1 MNEKVK
7 GARLAFLRRQT
18 RGSGSVPGT
27 WRNSSLAPFWVMLA
41 LLPAHPAAAQSAAYP
56 SKPVRLVV
64 PYAAGGPVDTVARL
78 VAQKLTARWSH
89 QVIVDNRGGSG
100 GALGTHA
107 VIKSPADGYTLLVGN
122 SGPITVYPHLR
133 KSVLYDFER
142 DLAPASFMVKSC
154 MVLVAHPSLPA
165 KSVPDLVRL
174 AKRQPGALS
183 YASSGVGGVQ
193 HLGMVLLESRAGIRM
208 VHVPYKGAA
217 PALVDL
223 ISGHVHVQFNNVVG
237 SLGHVQ
243 TGKLRALAVST
254 ATPSSVLP
262 EVAPVAKTYP
272 GFDVASWM
280 GIYAPA
286 GTPQAIIDQL
296 TRDVAWALNEPDAK
310 KRLTEVGAE
319 VVAGGPAALRDYA
332 RNESALF
339 AKLIAAAGIPKE

>member
-1 MNEKVK
+1 MNFALRSV
-7 GARLAFLRRQT
+7 RVLRR
-18 RGSGSVPGT
+18 RGAT
-27 WRNSSLAPFWVMLA
+27 ALA
-41 LLPAHPAAAQSAAYP
+41 LVCCALYPLHASAQSASPGAAFP
-56 SKPVRLVV
+56 GKPVRLVV

-78 VAQKLTARWSH
+78 TAQKLTTRWGQ
-89 QVIVDNRGGSG
+89 QVLVENRAGSG
-100 GALGTHA
+100 GAIGTQA
-107 VIKSPADGYTLLVGN
+107 VVKSPADGYTLLVGN

-133 KSVLYDFER
+133 KSLLYDFER
-142 DLAPASFMVKSC
+142 DLAPVTMMVKSC
-154 MVLVAHPSLPA
+154 MVLVAHPSLPP
-165 KSVPDLVRL
+165 KTVGELVRL

-237 SLGHVQ
+237 ALGHVQ
-243 TGKLRALAVST
+243 TGKLRALGVST
-254 ATPSSVLP
+254 ATPSTVLP
-262 EVAPVAKTYP
+262 QVPPVAKTFP

-280 GIYAPA
+280 GVYAPA
-286 GTPQAIIDQL
+286 GTPSPLIEKL
-296 TRDVAWALNEPDAK
+296 TRDVAWAVNEPDAK
-310 KRLTEVGAE
+310 KRLNEVGAE
-319 VVAGGPAALRDYA
+319 VIAAGPGELSAYV

>member
-1 MNEKVK
+1 MT
-7 GARLAFLRRQT
+7 GRAAMYQPARYAARRTAIAFGCAAFL
-18 RGSGSVPGT
+18 
-27 WRNSSLAPFWVMLA
+27 SLT
-41 LLPAHPAAAQSAAYP
+41 PAVAQPTNVSYPA
-56 SKPVRLVV
+56 KPVRLVV

-78 VAQKLTARWSH
+78 VAQKLTTRWGH
-89 QVIVDNRGGSG
+89 QVLVENRAGSG
-100 GALGTHA
+100 GAVGTQ
-107 VIKSPADGYTLLVGN
+107 VVVKSPADGYTLLVGN

-142 DLAPASFMVKSC
+142 DLAPAAFMVKSC
-154 MVLVAHPSLPA
+154 MVLVAHPSLPS
-165 KSVPDLVRL
+165 KSVPELVRL

-193 HLGMVLLESRAGIRM
+193 HLGMVLLESRAGIKM

-243 TGKLRALAVST
+243 TGKLRALGVST

-262 EVAPVAKTYP
+262 DVPPVAKTYP

-280 GIYAPA
+280 GVYAPA
-286 GTPQAIIDQL
+286 GTPRPVIDQV

-310 KRLTEVGAE
+310 KRLNDVGAE
-319 VVAGGPAALRDYA
+319 VVAAGPAELAAYT

-339 AKLIAAAGIPKE
+339 AKLIATAGIPKE

>member
-1 MNEKVK
+1 M
-7 GARLAFLRRQT
+7 RRA
-18 RGSGSVPGT
+18 VLIACAALFPGQL
-27 WRNSSLAPFWVMLA
+27 W
-41 LLPAHPAAAQSAAYP
+41 AQAYP
-56 SKPVRLVV
+56 GKPVRLVV

-78 VAQKLTARWSH
+78 TAQKLASRWGQ
-89 QVIVDNRGGSG
+89 QVLVDNRAGSG
-100 GALGTHA
+100 GAVGTQL
-107 VIKSPADGYTLLVGN
+107 VVKSPPDGYTLLVGN

-133 KSVLYDFER
+133 KSLLYDFER
-142 DLAPASFMVKSC
+142 DLLPVSFMVKSC
-154 MVLVAHPSLPA
+154 MVLVSHPALPA
-165 KSVPDLVRL
+165 KTVPELVRI

-193 HLGMVLLESRAGIRM
+193 HLGMVLLESRAGIKM

-223 ISGHVHVQFNNVVG
+223 MSGHVQLQFNNVVG

-243 TGKLRALAVST
+243 SGKLRALGVST
-254 ATPSSVLP
+254 EAPSAVLP
-262 EVAPVAKTYP
+262 SVPPVARSFP

-286 GTPQAIIDQL
+286 GTSQSIVDQV

-310 KRLTEVGAE
+310 GRLTEVGAE
-319 VVAGGPAALRDYA
+319 IVAAGPKELSAYA

-339 AKLIAAAGIPKE
+339 GKLIAAAGIPKE